1 MWNPEARD
9 SSPIILTFMSSW
21 ERTKR
26 PPLLGRRRTR
36 SNRAGK
42 IHCGGGFRLLLSG
55 RCLRSRCC
63 REGGGQGGTPLPG
76 KRRQGIGVREN
87 TLRWRISPRY
97 SVDCRGVAERQNPL
111 RRGMSLGYSRGRGK
125 IVASEDFATS
135 LLLLLYMYIFNL
147 RVR

>member
-9 SSPIILTFMSSW
+9 SSPIIRTFMSSW

-55 RCLRSRCC
+55 RCLRSRRC
-63 REGGGQGGTPLPG
+63 REGGGQGGTLLPG

-97 SVDCRGVAERQNPL
+97 SVDYRRRGQGVAERQNPL
-111 RRGMSLGYSRGRGK
+111 RRGMSLGSSKRSRKNRSIRGFR
-125 IVASEDFATS
+125 VS
-135 LLLLLYMYIFNL
+135 LQACVHIRFF
-147 RVR
+147 